1 MYHDVIRLDD
11 AAKLIDCAFVQV
23 SKILENKKKNHGP
36 QLEYYTM
43 LKKKKIKKIS
53 KEDT

>member
-23 SKILENKKKNHGP
+23 SKILENKKNHGP
-36 QLEYYTM
+36 QLEYHTIF
-43 LKKKKIKKIS
+43 KKKKKDMI
-53 KEDT
+53 D